1 MMALKVGQIIHEALG
16 MGTGVK
22 SRRRLAV
29 SGTLVEIAAPVPMWP
44 HLISAG
50 PVRAV
55 LYGHIFDLHVNISM
69 TFFTFCM
76 IRTV

>member
-1 MMALKVGQIIHEALG
+1 MMARKVGQIIRKALG

-50 PVRAV
+50 PVRPGPAQAS
-55 LYGHIFDLHVNISM
+55 GDKDPGS
-69 TFFTFCM
+69 
-76 IRTV
+76 